1 MNSIKYILTVTWL
14 CSVFLPVFSQQAV
27 LDLSLDRELNG
38 QISDRS
44 SKDHQVMMR
53 GNLQFVPDRFGN
65 DCRALYFDGYGS
77 FLSVPHARS
86 LNMSSFTV
94 SAWLKLPATGMNEL
108 QWITLICKGE
118 NPVEDNYSPAY
129 RAQLT
134 SYTASVN
141 TASTKSVGTINQT
154 FPESSWFHMA
164 MSYDGQQMI
173 IYRNGIEVDKFYA
186 GDQISNNSEPL
197 NIGRDIPGNREFFMG
212 TMDDLKLFPTVL
224 NRNQIS
230 RLAADRSDDGLGSA
244 CPPPPTPQTPPTP
257 RTPVASQTSTS
268 TQPVPD
274 FSGYS
279 ERPSTPV
286 TPAPSQPVA
295 QTPPPVSRPTPT
307 PPQQQP
313 IPQPRPQPTAT
324 PTQPV
329 DQPAPQPEPV
339 AVSPTPSI
347 TPSVILPPGNTN
359 GRVETSGQPIPRS
372 PIIQQRKKIT
382 EPEITLFLYDHR
394 AIDHDT
400 VDIYLDGVLV
410 LSHYE
415 LQRFDRATSVQLP
428 LTFFEEN
435 DVHEVSMVAINYG
448 TAGTKE
454 NTIGIVIDSPSG
466 ELLRD
471 RLIIKRLG
479 KPVGIKL
486 VYKPD

>member
-1 MNSIKYILTVTWL
+1 MSSIKYIFALTWI
-14 CSVFLPVFSQQAV
+14 CSIFLPVVAQQPV
-27 LDLSLDRELNG
+27 LDLSFDKELSG
-38 QISDRS
+38 VISDLS
-44 SKDHQVMMR
+44 PKAHQVIMR

-65 DCRALYFDGYGS
+65 DCRALFFDGNSS
-77 FLSVPHARS
+77 FLAVPHNRS

-94 SAWLKLPATGMNEL
+94 SAWVKLPATAMNEL

-118 NPVEDNYSPAY
+118 NPIEDAYSPAY

-164 MSYDGQQMI
+164 MTYDGQQMT
-173 IYRNGIEVDKFYA
+173 IYRNGVEVDKFYA
-186 GDQISNNSEPL
+186 GDQISDNSEPL
-197 NIGRDIPGNREFFMG
+197 NIGRDIPGNREFFEG

-224 NRNQIS
+224 NRNQIA
-230 RLAADRSDDGLGSA
+230 RLAADQSSNGLGSA
-244 CPPPPTPQTPPTP
+244 CPPVVPQTPPRP
-257 RTPVASQTSTS
+257 RTPVASQTPTF

-279 ERPSTPV
+279 ERPSTPA
-286 TPAPSQPVA
+286 TPAPGQPVA

-307 PPQQQP
+307 PQQQQP
-313 IPQPRPQPTAT
+313 SPQPRPRPTTT
-324 PTQPV
+324 PTQPM
-329 DQPAPQPEPV
+329 DQPDPEPEPI
-339 AVSPTPSI
+339 AVSTIPSTI
-347 TPSVILPPGNTN
+347 PSVILPPGNTN

-410 LSHYE
+410 LSRYE